1 MFTSSFASIFF
12 SCQKQNK
19 QISQSER
26 VREREKMFFSSLL
39 VFMKKKNVR
48 IKCFVW
54 VYMWCRLDWTVM
66 LKPNCFYIVASLT
79 TFRYDQVVL
88 ALVVLLVADKS
99 ESLFFAHQCSWAQF
113 FLVRFLGFSSKIF
126 NCGVETISSFFFVF
140 VCGCWDVCATKCVCV
155 FFISFREASCNYVK
169 YWVIVCVGLYLLF
182 WFMNLNFGREARMS
196 AAARAFAGKM

>member
-1 MFTSSFASIFF
+1 
-12 SCQKQNK
+12 
-19 QISQSER
+19 
-26 VREREKMFFSSLL
+26 MFFSSLL

-126 NCGVETISSFFFVF
+126 NCGVETISSFFSYSCVGVGMFVRRS
-140 VCGCWDVCATKCVCV
+140 VCV
-155 FFISFREASCNYVK
+155 FFSFHFEKQVVIMLNIESLFALDYICCFDLWIWISVGRRGWARPREHLPEKCK
-169 YWVIVCVGLYLLF
+169 
-182 WFMNLNFGREARMS
+182 
-196 AAARAFAGKM
+196 